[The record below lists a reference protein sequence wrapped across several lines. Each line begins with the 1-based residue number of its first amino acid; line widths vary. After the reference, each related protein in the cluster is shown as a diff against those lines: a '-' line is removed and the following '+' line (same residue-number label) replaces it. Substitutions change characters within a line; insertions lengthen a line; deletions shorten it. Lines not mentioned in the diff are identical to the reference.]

1 MRNIKDGICISA
13 SKSNLP
19 HPHDGML
26 NVWLNLVVYMQLAL
40 YNRLKVFT
48 ESKIWI
54 LYSSLQA
61 IYFLNFVTT
70 EMHYVS
76 IVHIRSRPTIVS
88 YIIMILS
95 FRALRPVAIVL
106 GHVVLN
112 LRVKIQVWNPTHKQD
127 FIEDFCLHRAPVI
140 MKWVSYK
147 RKI

>member
-1 MRNIKDGICISA
+1 
-13 SKSNLP
+13 
-19 HPHDGML
+19 ML

-88 YIIMILS
+88 YIVIILS
-95 FRALRPVAIVL
+95 FRALRVAIVL

-112 LRVKIQVWNPTHKQD
+112 LRVKNQVWNPTRKQD
-127 FIEDFCLHRAPVI
+127 FIEDFCLRSAPVI
-140 MKWVSYK
+140 MKWVSYSK
-147 RKI
+147 VRSSSLNITCRLHLLEKKIHVEI

>member
-1 MRNIKDGICISA
+1 MNITMNFRKFRLRSYFCVFIVLSFKNWGIVDGICISA

-40 YNRLKVFT
+40 CNRLKVFT

-54 LYSSLQA
+54 VYSSLQA
-61 IYFLNFVTT
+61 IYFLNFVKT

-88 YIIMILS
+88 YIVIILS
-95 FRALRPVAIVL
+95 FRALRVAIVL

-112 LRVKIQVWNPTHKQD
+112 L
-127 FIEDFCLHRAPVI
+127 
-140 MKWVSYK
+140 S
-147 RKI
+147 